1 MCKSTERAMNND
13 ANNPVLTSNETLP
26 EEETQTQT
34 AQTTE
39 ADDIEREVWEFMTP
53 QAWHDSVADEGSIFR
68 PTYQATIDTIRKTAE
83 EGGYDVIL
91 EVGCGTGDIIGLM
104 NEQKPLRTSIT
115 NLKGLIDGSSSQ
127 EQMVTIPCIG
137 VDINIDFIGFCK
149 KQHPHESCD
158 FVVAD
163 ALCLKE
169 WWIEQGNDKKY
180 QKPLVIC
187 VNNTLNIMPHE
198 LRGGVVDQMIAVA
211 GDDGLCMVSYWN
223 GKYSTSNILCLRL
236 FVHNAMSLL
245 TSILFYTFHNR
256 FLLFLHNQLTRF
268 IHSFIHSV
276 VSLFSYVSYVHTPPP
291 STFF

>member
-1 MCKSTERAMNND
+1 MCQGTAAVASSQESTKDHTEQDDPLLTRSD
-13 ANNPVLTSNETLP
+13 HSAN
-26 EEETQTQT
+26 T
-34 AQTTE
+34 A
-39 ADDIEREVWEFMTP
+39 DLDSEREVWEFMTP
-53 QAWHDSVADEGSIFR
+53 QAWHDSVASEGSIFR

-163 ALCLKE
+163 ALLLEE

-180 QKPLVIC
+180 NKPLVVC

-223 GKYSTSNILCLRL
+223 GKYSTSNILYYAC
-236 FVHNAMSLL
+236 A
-245 TSILFYTFHNR
+245 
-256 FLLFLHNQLTRF
+256 
-268 IHSFIHSV
+268 
-276 VSLFSYVSYVHTPPP
+276 
-291 STFF
+291 

>member
-13 ANNPVLTSNETLP
+13 TNSPVLTSNETLP

-39 ADDIEREVWEFMTP
+39 ADDTEREVWEFMTP

-115 NLKGLIDGSSSQ
+115 NLKGLIDGSNAQ
-127 EQMVTIPCIG
+127 AETMIKIPCIG
-137 VDINIDFIGFCK
+137 VDINIDFIGFCQ
-149 KQHPHESCD
+149 KQYPQESCE

-163 ALCLKE
+163 ALLLQE

-180 QKPLVIC
+180 NKPLVVC

-211 GDDGLCMVSYWN
+211 GKDGLCMASYWN
-223 GKYSTSNILCLRL
+223 GK
-236 FVHNAMSLL
+236 F
-245 TSILFYTFHNR
+245 SIIYLH
-256 FLLFLHNQLTRF
+256 LFLFTSLVTSRH
-268 IHSFIHSV
+268 V
-276 VSLFSYVSYVHTPPP
+276 VALFLYAYRTHARSIV
-291 STFF
+291 